1 MTEDEIF
8 GWHHQFKGYE
18 FEPAPEDSEGQ
29 GSLVCSSPWGHRVGH
44 NLAIQQQQH
53 QQQAFGFS

>member
-29 GSLVCSSPWGHRVGH
+29 GSLFQSMGSQRDLIGPRSHSW
-44 NLAIQQQQH
+44 QWW
-53 QQQAFGFS
+53 S